1 MYEDLHEQLVNA
13 PLPRG
18 LDEQQSVLYR
28 QQLRD
33 KVKNLVGKAIRVYE
47 QTLSTA
53 QRVGAQN
60 PYVKKT
66 EDALERLRK
75 LLL

>member
-1 MYEDLHEQLVNA
+1 MFEAGLVNA
-13 PLPRG
+13 
-18 LDEQQSVLYR
+18 YR
-28 QQLRD
+28 RRHIAAGFHRLQFSLLLRA
-33 KVKNLVGKAIRVYE
+33 L
-47 QTLSTA
+47 LSTA